1 MRRSIVGGLTSV
13 ALACALPLAAA
24 TPQNRSDRAFMGKT
38 NRVALT
44 PDAGGQC
51 TGAGPTVVPPTGL
64 TNDTGNTC
72 TPGTPNAITNY
83 GGVCGT
89 NLPFP
94 YPGPEHI
101 YQLTLGTGNNPSF
114 SASLTGS
121 TGDLALF
128 LVGSA
133 TCGDGVNCVAASQD
147 AIGPGAGPEAIA
159 AANYP
164 NGNYFLYVDSYYG
177 SPTPAAC
184 GSYSLTIT
192 TPLPAELIQFDIS

>member
-1 MRRSIVGGLTSV
+1 M
-13 ALACALPLAAA
+13 P
-24 TPQNRSDRAFMGKT
+24 
-38 NRVALT
+38 LT
-44 PDAGGQC
+44 PTAGGQC
-51 TGAGPTVVPPTGL
+51 SGAGPTVVPNTGL

-83 GGVCGT
+83 GGACAVALG
-89 NLPFP
+89 FP

-101 YQLTLGTGNNPSF
+101 YQLTLGAGNNPSF
-114 SASLTGS
+114 SANLAGG

-133 TCGDGVNCVAASQD
+133 TCGDGVNCVANSQD
-147 AIGPGAGPEAIA
+147 AIGPGAGPELIA

-177 SPTPAAC
+177 SPNPASC
-184 GSYSLTIT
+184 GAYALTIT